1 MFGLNVGKL
10 NNKKI
15 KKKKGACLGWK
26 ICFPRIFTWLAFL
39 WHIHVTSKVFSE
51 RPSLTLRERLSQRC
65 SLQLLSILACCFIF
79 HMAPLLYDIF
89 LFGCSLCTVCRPLL
103 NSALQGNKVFVLFA
117 TDSQHLELSPTHSKH
132 STNTCQVNKKTKR
145 ESVEARSCSSL
156 RLTNCVRGNNPF
168 CVVQCWGWQ
177 GTTQ

>member
-1 MFGLNVGKL
+1 MLANWTIKKL
-10 NNKKI
+10 

-51 RPSLTLRERLSQRC
+51 RPSLTAQSKVFPAVTFHLS
-65 SLQLLSILACCFIF
+65 
-79 HMAPLLYDIF
+79 MLLYFPHGTFTLDIF

-168 CVVQCWGWQ
+168 FVVQCWGWQ